1 MLGDGSK
8 RLCPLSNNACSKQFC
23 SLLEKENGPMES
35 MVQRMVRQAHEANLT
50 NDITLVTN
58 ASQ

>member
-1 MLGDGSK
+1 
-8 RLCPLSNNACSKQFC
+8 
-23 SLLEKENGPMES
+23 MES